1 MPSDPRGEVLRIH
14 RRRVGEQSL
23 EVIGEHPQHKGVFRC
38 GFDVGVLPVV
48 TVEVRIEFNEVI
60 EGAVNAGL
68 RCTSLAEVNDLA
80 VVFDIGG
87 IL

>member
-1 MPSDPRGEVLRIH
+1 MPSDPCGEVLRIH

-48 TVEVRIEFNEVI
+48 TVEVRIELNEVI
-60 EGAVNAGL
+60 EGAVNTGL
-68 RCTSLAEVNDLA
+68 QCMSLAEVNDLA
-80 VVFDIGG
+80 VVLDIGR